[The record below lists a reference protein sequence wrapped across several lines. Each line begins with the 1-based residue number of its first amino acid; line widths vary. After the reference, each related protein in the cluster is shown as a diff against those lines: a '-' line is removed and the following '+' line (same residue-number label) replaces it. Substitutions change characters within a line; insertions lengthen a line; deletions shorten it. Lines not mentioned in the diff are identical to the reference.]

1 MAGIFLLSSIPAYSR
16 GAEPADPAV
25 SLEAVVSV
33 APEKP
38 IRLQYEGDRQLLE
51 TYDRA
56 EELLSAGRVEEAA
69 EQFGVVAK
77 LAEEPLKSRAMLKF
91 GFAASILERP
101 EARQALTHALQ
112 TRVAEPEGGEIRS
125 FARDILESSGQSPIL
140 TAPPKDASK
149 FFSMRH
155 VAAPESVWDKISDI
169 EILRRK
175 GRLTTAI
182 GMYRDLLASCPDHPV
197 ILNNMALLLAE
208 GVDVDEAEQLVRRA
222 FQSPGAENYVEYL
235 YDTLGYVLLKRG
247 QAVESVE
254 NFRRALSMRETPERN
269 WHMAMALDSLGQPDA
284 AEQYRGRAGAL
295 DTTGRLDGLK

>member
-1 MAGIFLLSSIPAYSR
+1 MLSSGPSYAY
-16 GAEPADPAV
+16 GIEPADPVPAP
-25 SLEAVVSV
+25 ST

-38 IRLQYEGDRQLLE
+38 IRLQVAGDRQLME

-56 EELLSAGRVEEAA
+56 EELLSAGRVEEAV

-101 EARQALTHALQ
+101 EARRALTLALQ
-112 TRVAEPEGGEIRS
+112 TEVAEPEGGEIRT
-125 FARDILESSGQSPIL
+125 FARNILESSEKPPIL

-155 VAAPESVWDKISDI
+155 VVSPASLWDKINEI
-169 EILRRK
+169 EMLRRK
-175 GRLTTAI
+175 GRVTTAL
-182 GMYRDLLASCPDHPV
+182 GMYRDLLAAYPDHPV
-197 ILNNMALLLAE
+197 VLNNMALLLAE
-208 GVDVDEAEQLVRRA
+208 SVDVDEAEALVRRA
-222 FQSPGAENYVEYL
+222 FQSAGAENYVEYL

-247 QAVESVE
+247 QAVESIE

-269 WHMAMALDSLGQPDA
+269 WHMAMALDTIGRPDA

-295 DTTGRLDGLK
+295 DTTGRLDGVK